1 MKKKLMLGIT
11 LALLLMGILVLAS
24 NIKPVKAFGT
34 IYIRADGSIDQPTA
48 PISTVDNITYTF
60 TGNIS
65 DEVVVERSNIVIDGN
80 RYTLQGNGTGNG
92 FALSVINVTIK
103 NTNIKGF
110 ENGVFIAK
118 HSSHTIV
125 SGNNITNNSDGV
137 YLDGPSSYNTVSENN
152 IINNSRAIFLIY
164 SANNIISGNNV
175 RDNDNGIYLAG
186 TSSKNNVSNNTVTN
200 NTIYGIYLSCSP
212 NNIVSGN
219 NVTNN
224 EYGIRLSS
232 YSPYNTLS
240 ENVMNGNKYNFGVEG
255 YGLSHFVHSID
266 DSNLVNGKPV
276 YYLVNQS
283 DLVINPVNYPQV
295 GYLGLVNCTSVTV
308 ESLTMTNNG
317 QGLLLVNTNNSRV
330 TDNNMINNDD
340 YGIYLYQSSNNILC
354 RNNVSNSDRGIYFT
368 YSSNNTISNNN
379 IKINHN
385 GIYLAGAFNN
395 MIHVNNITHNGI
407 GITLGFSI
415 NNTIH
420 GNIVKN
426 NSGVGIRLYS
436 SSNSNTI
443 SGNNVANNS
452 AGISLSESVNNT
464 VFNNTVTN
472 HEHSTGVSLAL
483 SFYNNIFWNKIANNA
498 WGIYLSESS
507 NNSISGNNIMS
518 NHCGIKLLE
527 SSNNSIY
534 HNNFINCT
542 YHSTTYGYVNVWDNG
557 YPCGGNYWSYYYS
570 VDVKSGP
577 NQDLPGSDGVGDEPY
592 VSDQYN
598 QDRYP
603 LTAPIN
609 IFKAGIWNKTEYFVN
624 VVSNSTVSDFYF
636 SPDEGAFLMFN
647 VTGTDG
653 TAGFC
658 RVTIPKDLLWVSD
671 GQWSVLVGGQP
682 VNYTIIPDENYTYLY
697 FTYNHSTKAVVIQ
710 GTSVI
715 PEFPSFLI
723 LPLFMIAT
731 LLAVII
737 YNKKR
742 HKSQELQQ
750 PHRS

>member
-1 MKKKLMLGIT
+1 VKRKSVFGIMFSLLLISMLT
-11 LALLLMGILVLAS
+11 LAFNVQ
-24 NIKPVKAFGT
+24 PVKASGT
-34 IYIRADGSIDQPTA
+34 IYIKADGSIDQPTA
-48 PISTVDNITYTF
+48 PISTVDNVTYTF

-118 HSSHTIV
+118 HSSHNIV

-186 TSSKNNVSNNTVTN
+186 TSSKNNVSNNAVTN

-295 GYLGLVNCTSVTV
+295 GYLGLINCTSVTV

-354 RNNVSNSDRGIYFT
+354 RNNVSNSDRGIYLT
-368 YSSNNTISNNN
+368 SSSNDNTISNNN
-379 IKINHN
+379 IKINNN

-395 MIHVNNITHNGI
+395 MIHVNNITHNGK

-426 NSGVGIRLYS
+426 NSADGIRLYS

-443 SGNNVANNS
+443 SGNNVTNNC
-452 AGISLSESVNNT
+452 AGISLSESINNT
-464 VFNNTVTN
+464 VFNNNVTN
-472 HEHSTGVSLAL
+472 SGSGILLCGSSDNSVIG
-483 SFYNNIFWNKIANNA
+483 NNIANNFD
-498 WGIYLSESS
+498 GIHMAYDGSINNIVIRNNITNNDYGIKVSGSS
-507 NNSISGNNIMS
+507 NNYIFHNNIVD
-518 NHCGIKLLE
+518 
-527 SSNNSIY
+527 NSEQVFFHY
-534 HNNFINCT
+534 PS
-542 YHSTTYGYVNVWDNG
+542 YANVWDDG
-557 YPCGGNYWSYYYS
+557 YPSGGNYWSNHNG
-570 VDVKSGP
+570 VDA
-577 NQDLPGSDGVGDEPY
+577 NFDGIGD
-592 VSDQYN
+592 VSYTIDAN
-598 QDRYP
+598 NTDRYP
-603 LTAPIN
+603 LIAPITV
-609 IFKAGIWNKTEYFVN
+609 FDAGIWDGISYNIDII
-624 VVSNSTVSDFYF
+624 SNSTISNFHF
-636 SPDEGAFLMFN
+636 NPEEGAFLKFN
-647 VTGTDG
+647 VTGDNRTK
-653 TAGFC
+653 GFC
-658 RVTIPKDLLWVSD
+658 RVTIPRDLLWVED
-671 GQWSVLVGGQP
+671 GWTITVGDQLIED
-682 VNYTIIPDENYTYLY
+682 YRMIPGENFTFLY
-697 FTYNHSTKAVVIQ
+697 FTYNHSTEIVVIQ
-710 GTSVI
+710 GTNVI
-715 PEFPSFLI
+715 PEFSPTI
-723 LPLFMIAT
+723 VLPLFMMIALIAIT
-731 LLAVII
+731 LT
-737 YNKKR
+737 KK
-742 HKSQELQQ
+742 KQKQKTK
-750 PHRS
+750 